1 MAGAATAQTTG
12 VKKSVSFARWQQGA
26 GLVVPRTTACLSC
39 VQMNLTTSTNSVN
52 LDSYSNNG
60 EWVVLDSGAKRKE
73 FSYAG
78 LPGELFSNVAFSIHL
93 RRRHLFYVI
102 NVIMPS
108 LMTSVLL
115 LSIFFCTPAQ
125 KVQIGVVVLL
135 SFRIFLLNVADNIP
149 KTSDHVPLLGQK
161 QRFIPCS
168 MVKVEI

>member
-1 MAGAATAQTTG
+1 M
-12 VKKSVSFARWQQGA
+12 VM
-26 GLVVPRTTACLSC
+26 LSPAIRYRPTVC
-39 VQMNLTTSTNSVN
+39 MQMNLTTSTDTVN
-52 LDSYSNNG
+52 LDSYTLNG
-60 EWVVLDSGAKRKE
+60 EWEVLDRTAKRKE

-78 LPGELFSNVAFSIHL
+78 LPGEMFSSVKFSIQL

-135 SFRIFLLNVADNIP
+135 SFRIFLLNVAGNIP
-149 KTSDHVPLLGQK
+149 KTSDHVPLLGQHAPSLH
-161 QRFIPCS
+161 RH
-168 MVKVEI
+168 